1 MKKRKLR
8 IFLTGGLGNQLFQLA
23 AGLHFTNSRQLELDL
38 NTAHPRRN
46 SLGNPEILTLNLPQ
60 EVKLLN
66 QNQGAFVRKI
76 FGFSLRSGYSPR
88 CGENNLGSQILLKCT
103 TKFLLSLFLKKK
115 FQVSISRNLGND
127 SKLRPTA
134 GSQILIG
141 YFQTHLFSNDL
152 VKIKDELFNDVCQ
165 SQYDKFKLL
174 AAEEN
179 PLLVHVRLGDYTSED
194 AFGVLNDSYYE
205 SAINFAWQM
214 TSYRKIWLFSD
225 DPQVALSKI
234 PDKYLNFVRIIPAD
248 HLESAETLRIMT
260 LCKGYVIANSTF
272 SWWAASLRES
282 ANVLVI
288 APQPWFKDLA
298 EPADLIP
305 PDWLRIKGF

>member
-23 AGLHFTNSRQLELDL
+23 AGLYFTNSRQLELDMS
-38 NTAHPRRN
+38 TANPRRN
-46 SLGNPEILTLNLPQ
+46 SLGNPEISTLNLPKGV
-60 EVKLLN
+60 ELLK

-88 CGENNLGSQILLKCT
+88 RGETNLGSQILMKCT
-103 TKFLLSLFLKKK
+103 TNFLLSLFLKKK
-115 FQVSISRNLGND
+115 FQISISRDLGND
-127 SKLRPTA
+127 SKLRPIS
-134 GSQILIG
+134 GSQIFIG
-141 YFQTHLFSNDL
+141 YFQTHLFSNEL

-174 AAEEN
+174 AAKEN

-194 AFGVLNDSYYE
+194 KFGVLDDSYYE
-205 SAINFAWQM
+205 SAINYAWQM
-214 TSYRKIWLFSD
+214 TSYGKIWLFSD
-225 DPQVALSKI
+225 DPQAALSKI
-234 PDKYLNFVRIIPAD
+234 PDKYLNFTRIIPAD

-298 EPADLIP
+298 EPTDLIP